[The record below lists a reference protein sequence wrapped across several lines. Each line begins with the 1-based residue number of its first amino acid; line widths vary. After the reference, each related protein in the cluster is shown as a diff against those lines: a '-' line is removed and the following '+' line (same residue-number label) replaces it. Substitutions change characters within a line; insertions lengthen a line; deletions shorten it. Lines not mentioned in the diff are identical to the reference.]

1 MSNIQKIEIDG
12 NLVVEWEIY
21 EYYDLYLGE
30 IKQRAC
36 GHSDYRYP
44 KKSNDL
50 QAFIFFIYCVYQVD
64 SF

>member
-44 KKSNDL
+44 KK
-50 QAFIFFIYCVYQVD
+50 IK
-64 SF
+64 